1 VPGLPPFVAAAAS
14 RRPRRCRS
22 ALNCAIEVAIGPV
35 AKFGLPDFWCLCWQ
49 NGFMAR
55 QFKPV
60 DRDQPMMLPE
70 DMHLW
75 VGKDHLVWFVID
87 VVGGLDTAGLER
99 LGKPGRG
106 RPGYDPRML
115 AVLLVYAYL
124 QGVRSSRRIEE
135 RCRTDAAFRVATG
148 NQVPD
153 HATIARFRA
162 AAAGE
167 GGPLEDLFL
176 QVLFVLAVAGLG
188 RLDVVSVDGSKIWAN
203 ASKQANR
210 TEGGLRKL
218 ARKVLDDAA
227 RSDGAGCGCRGHG
240 HGDAAGLPGPD
251 SCSCCDGGMLPGLG
265 LDGPAVPAG
274 GWGSASRAQRIAA
287 GLQGLQAVR
296 LEREAERRRAA
307 EAYLAASRDGRAPM
321 GGIPAGIAAEA
332 ARLRL
337 ERAIAGQQA
346 AEASREQAGRRK
358 PGPRHAGEGYKVRRA
373 RERLAALTARKDKE
387 EGEAARARGDGKK
400 KDPEPV
406 RNITDPDSRVMH
418 CTLRG
423 KVQAYNGQARRTR
436 DGLFLLPRVTQDPN
450 DAFQVQTAIEDIE
463 ASRAV
468 IAAGH
473 AAAGLPSAWSRTG
486 TILSGNGFFSKDNIE
501 LPGPDRLIGTG
512 NWKDPGPHGPGCRHE
527 DPRDQMHHNLA
538 TRQGQDLYRN
548 RAPVS
553 EGGFADLKE
562 RTGLRQFSMRGLP
575 KAGGE
580 LLLGMLACNI
590 HLGWRRGISLA

>member
-1 VPGLPPFVAAAAS
+1 
-14 RRPRRCRS
+14 
-22 ALNCAIEVAIGPV
+22 
-35 AKFGLPDFWCLCWQ
+35 
-49 NGFMAR
+49 
-55 QFKPV
+55 
-60 DRDQPMMLPE
+60 MMLPE
-70 DMHLW
+70 DMRLW

-87 VVGGLDTAGLER
+87 VIGGLDVAGLEG
-99 LGKPGRG
+99 LGKPGKG

-162 AAAGE
+162 AAAGQ

-227 RSDGAGCGCRGHG
+227 RCDGAGCGCRGHG
-240 HGDAAGLPGPD
+240 HGDAAGLAGPD

-274 GWGSASRAQRIAA
+274 GWGGASRAQRIAA
-287 GLQGLQAVR
+287 GLQDLQAAR
-296 LEREAERRRAA
+296 LEKEAARRAA
-307 EAYLAASRDGRAPM
+307 AQEYLAAARDGRAPC
-321 GGIPAGIAAEA
+321 GAVPAAIAVEVAE
-332 ARLRL
+332 LRL
-337 ERAIAGQQA
+337 EQAVAADAATDARYAAAGRAKPGKRRSHGQESAKVAQARAQLARAVTARRDLEAAA
-346 AEASREQAGRRK
+346 AEQ
-358 PGPRHAGEGYKVRRA
+358 
-373 RERLAALTARKDKE
+373 E
-387 EGEAARARGDGKK
+387 EGAADGKK
-400 KDPEPV
+400 RKKPPEPV

-436 DGLFLLPRVTQDPN
+436 DGVFLLPQVTQDAN
-450 DAFQVQTAIEDIE
+450 DAAQVATAIAGIA
-463 ASRAV
+463 ASRAA

-473 AAAGLPSAWSRTG
+473 AAAGLPSAWSRAG
-486 TILSGNGFFSKDNIE
+486 TILFDNGFFSKANIE

-512 NWKDPGPHGPGCRHE
+512 NWKDPGPHGPGCRHQ

-553 EGGFADLKE
+553 EGGFADLKQ

-580 LLLGMLACNI
+580 LLLAMLACNI
-590 HLGWRRGISLA
+590 HLGWRRGISPA